1 MDVCA
6 RLRVLDIREALELPE
21 TIMNAWI
28 EFFNRRAEG
37 RSERIEAAQ
46 PFEPTT
52 ETVTAAAVRLL
63 AVEGD

>member
-1 MDVCA
+1 MDVCS
-6 RLRVLDIREALELPE
+6 RLRVLDFREALALPE
-21 TIMNAWI
+21 TIMDAWVG
-28 EFFNRRAEG
+28 FFNRRAES